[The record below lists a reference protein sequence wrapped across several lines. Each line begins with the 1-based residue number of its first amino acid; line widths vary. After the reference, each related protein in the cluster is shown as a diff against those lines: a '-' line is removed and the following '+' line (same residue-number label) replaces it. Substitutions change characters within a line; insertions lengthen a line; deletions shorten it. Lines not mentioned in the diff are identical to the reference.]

1 MKAEKLPVRSEHDE
15 QLSVMDWAAPMSNQ
29 WPKLRLLHASPNGGH
44 RYYGTEKPGTVEP
57 RRETRDSALK
67 PISLSV
73 EICN

>member
-15 QLSVMDWAAPMSNQ
+15 QFSVMDWAALMSNQ
-29 WPKLRLLHASPNGGH
+29 WPKLRLLHAIPNRGH
-44 RYYGTEKPGTVEP
+44 RYYGTEKPGTEKP
-57 RRETRDSALK
+57 GRTRDSALK